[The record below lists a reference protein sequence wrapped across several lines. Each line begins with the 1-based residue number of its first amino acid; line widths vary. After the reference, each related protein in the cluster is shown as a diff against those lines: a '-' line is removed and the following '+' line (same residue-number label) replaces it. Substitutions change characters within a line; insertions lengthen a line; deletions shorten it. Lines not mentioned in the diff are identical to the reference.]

1 MNPMPLTRMLVTAA
15 MAAFLAACYVQRP
28 LGSPVPQPA
37 TRIVVLITD
46 TGRVE
51 LANKIGPGATAVEG
65 VVVSADEVAWD
76 LQVVRVD
83 YRGGT
88 SQTWNGE
95 RVSFP
100 RYTLTNASERSL
112 NRRRSWLMALAI
124 TGTAFV
130 AAKAF
135 GVLGWG
141 GSPGGEPPPPN

>member
-1 MNPMPLTRMLVTAA
+1 MHVTRSLVAAA
-15 MAAFLAACYVQRP
+15 MAALLAACYVQRP
-28 LGSPVPQPA
+28 LSSPVPQPA

-65 VVVSADEVAWD
+65 VVMSADDAAWD
-76 LQVVRVD
+76 LQVLRVD

-88 SQTWNGE
+88 SQQWTGE

-112 NRRRSWLMALAI
+112 NRKRSWLMALAI